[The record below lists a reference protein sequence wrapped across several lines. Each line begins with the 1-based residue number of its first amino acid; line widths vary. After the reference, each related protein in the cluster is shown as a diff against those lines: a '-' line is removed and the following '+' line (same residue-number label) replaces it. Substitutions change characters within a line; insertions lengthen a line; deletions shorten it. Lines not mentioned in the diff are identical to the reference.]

1 MKQILIVVC
10 ALVLIFSLH
19 FVQASFLTKTKDILV
34 SKITNLEECI
44 EENSGLDKIQERG
57 KEIQDLWYKKEM
69 WLGVLCN
76 HDAIDEIRENI
87 SNIQRYILL
96 YNEDDDIKLDILLE
110 CNILKQRI
118 KEVVNNEKLQ
128 LTNVL

>member
-10 ALVLIFSLH
+10 ALSLIFSLH
-19 FVQASFLTKTKDILV
+19 FVQASFLGKTKDILV
-34 SKITNLEECI
+34 SKVVNLEKSI
-44 EENSGLDKIQERG
+44 EENRLDKIQERG
-57 KEIQDLWYKKEM
+57 KEIQDLWNKKEM

-110 CNILKQRI
+110 CNILKERI
-118 KEVVNNEKLQ
+118 EGVVDNEKLK

>member
-34 SKITNLEECI
+34 SKVVNLEKSI
-44 EENSGLDKIQERG
+44 EENRLDKIQERG
-57 KEIQDLWYKKEM
+57 KEIQDLWNKKEM

-76 HDAIDEIRENI
+76 HDTIDEIRENI

-110 CNILKQRI
+110 CNILKERI
-118 KEVVNNEKLQ
+118 EGVVDNEKLK